1 MKRRNVRTLSL
12 IVVTFTYLLI
22 GAAVF
27 DVLEGGYNEDSYDGL
42 VKVQQDFIA
51 KYNMTELD
59 YKMLEIIIIE
69 KQPHKAGPQWK
80 FAGSFYYALVVLSL
94 IGYGHST
101 PKTLLGQGF
110 TVGYAFFGIPITMIM
125 FQSMGERM
133 NKFYTIVIK
142 KYRSCRGRK
151 RTEVSEFDLIL
162 ASGSTS
168 AVVVTLGA
176 FLYHSQEGWSFF
188 DSLYY
193 CFITL
198 STIGF
203 GDYVA
208 LQSGR
213 ALEFRPWYVVSSF
226 IFLLLG
232 LASLSSSINLL
243 VLKFMILSLEDEEEA
258 DLQDVTQNVIT
269 VDDEYLNGP
278 MLARRLALRQP
289 ETVSVCS
296 CTCYPGIGSSSHTSG
311 KDRKWVQSAKIG
323 TSEPSWWQKFWRKW
337 SNFGHFHSRK
347 KHDSDH
353 IFDAETMSISN
364 AKKNAIK
371 RNSL

>member
-22 GAAVF
+22 GAAIF
-27 DVLEGGYNEDSYDGL
+27 DVLEGPTDEETFDGL
-42 VKVQQDFIA
+42 LQVRKDFIA
-51 KYNMTELD
+51 KYNMTEDD

-101 PKTLLGQGF
+101 PKTLLGKGF
-110 TVGYAFFGIPITMIM
+110 TMGYAMLGIPISMVM

-133 NKFYTIVIK
+133 NKAFIIIIK
-142 KYRSCRGRK
+142 TFRKWRGLR
-151 RTEVSEFDLIL
+151 RIEVSEFDLIL
-162 ASGSTS
+162 ASGITS
-168 AVVVTLGA
+168 SIVVSFGAVLFHT
-176 FLYHSQEGWSFF
+176 QEGWSFF

-208 LQSGR
+208 LQSGSV
-213 ALEFRPWYVVSSF
+213 LQLDPTYVVSF
-226 IFLLLG
+226 FVFLLLG

-243 VLKFMILSLEDEEEA
+243 VLRFMILSLEEDEEEF

-269 VDDEYLNGP
+269 VDDEYINGQSK
-278 MLARRLALRQP
+278 MNARRLALRHQRQ

-296 CTCYPGIGSSSHTSG
+296 CTCYPGTRKQGGSAG
-311 KDRKWVQSAKIG
+311 KDPWYLQLWYKCQRIQSQP
-323 TSEPSWWQKFWRKW
+323 E
-337 SNFGHFHSRK
+337 
-347 KHDSDH
+347 DDDH
-353 IFDAETMSISN
+353 IFCAETMSISKS
-364 AKKNAIK
+364 KKYAVK
-371 RNSL
+371 RNSM